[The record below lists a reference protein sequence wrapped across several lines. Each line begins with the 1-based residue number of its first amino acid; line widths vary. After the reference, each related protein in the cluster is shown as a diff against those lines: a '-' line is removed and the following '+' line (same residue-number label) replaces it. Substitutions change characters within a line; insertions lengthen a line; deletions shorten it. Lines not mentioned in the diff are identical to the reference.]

1 MTHVVAIGAI
11 PGVALLG
18 ARLSA
23 TAPQTCESL
32 MSLKGQNTTITLAAV
47 VPPNGF
53 SRQASGT
60 SAAQQA
66 FTSSVEFCRVAATL
80 TPSSDSDIK
89 IEVWM
94 PVSGWNGKFQ
104 AVGNGGWAGTISYP
118 AMSEALARGYAT
130 SSTDTGHT
138 GDGGSFALGHP
149 EKFADFAWRSVH
161 EMTVQAKRII
171 EAFYGKAP
179 RLSYWNGCST
189 GGRQGLMEAQ
199 RFPGDYDGIIAGAPA
214 NPRARLNAS
223 GLAMHQA
230 LWRNPSSVI
239 PATKYSTIHEA
250 VLDACDAIDG
260 VKDRLIQDPTRCD
273 FDPSALV
280 CRSED
285 GPACL
290 TRAQAEAV
298 ATIMSPVKTRR
309 GVEIFPRRE
318 PGSEL
323 GWGFLFARPDPLPL
337 VADTFRYLLYKDP
350 DWDWRTFDLDRDVE
364 KAEASPEIRSADA
377 VDPNL
382 QPFVQRRGKLL
393 MYHGWSDAL
402 VAPRASVNYYNSVLA
417 RMGGAAKTSGWIRL
431 FMVPGMGHCRG
442 GDGPNTFDAVGALN
456 DWVDNGRPP
465 DRLVASHA
473 TNGRVDRTRPLCPYP
488 QLATYK
494 GTGSIDDA
502 DNFTCQVP

>member
-1 MTHVVAIGAI
+1 MKHAVTFAAI
-11 PGVALLG
+11 LG
-18 ARLSA
+18 AAALATGLSA
-23 TAPQTCESL
+23 TAPQACESL
-32 MSLKGQNTTITLAAV
+32 VSLKAQNTTITLASV
-47 VPPNGF
+47 VPAKGF
-53 SRQASGT
+53 SQPTSGP

-66 FTSSVEFCRVAATL
+66 FTNAIAFCRVAATL

-104 AVGNGGWAGTISYP
+104 AVGNGGWAGTINYP

-138 GDGGSFALGHP
+138 GEGGSFVLGHP
-149 EKFADFAWRSVH
+149 EKFVDFAWRSVH
-161 EMTVQAKRII
+161 EMTMRAKTII
-171 EAFYGKAP
+171 ETFYAKPP
-179 RLSYWNGCST
+179 RASYWNGCST

-199 RFPGDYDGIIAGAPA
+199 RFPADFDGIIAGAPA
-214 NPRARLNAS
+214 NPRARLNAA

-230 LWRNPSSVI
+230 LWRNPSSVV
-239 PATKYSTIHEA
+239 PATKYRMIHEA

-260 VKDRLIQDPTRCD
+260 LEDRLIQDPMRCR
-273 FDPSALV
+273 FDPQVLV
-280 CRSED
+280 CKGED

-290 TRAQAEAV
+290 TRPQAEAV
-298 ATIMSPVKTRR
+298 ATIMRPVKTRS
-309 GVEIFPRRE
+309 GVEVFPRRE

-350 DWDWRTFDLDRDVE
+350 KWDWRTFDLDRDVE
-364 KAEASPEIRSADA
+364 KADASPEIRSAD
-377 VDPNL
+377 VIDPDL
-382 QPFVQRRGKLL
+382 QPYVRRRGKLL

-402 VAPRASVNYYNSVLA
+402 VAPRASIDFFNSLLA
-417 RMGGAAKTSGWIRL
+417 RMGGAAKTPQWIRL

-442 GDGPNTFDAVGALN
+442 GDGPNTFDIVGAL
-456 DWVDNGRPP
+456 DEWVEHGKPP
-465 DRLVASHA
+465 ERIIASHA

-488 QLATYK
+488 QVAVFT

-502 DNFTCQVP
+502 ANFTCRAQ